1 MKENNIMK
9 KYKYILIHYYSM
21 NFKAIPF
28 FIISIFQ
35 KDNRPLQYIKPEKKI
50 SKPIPDMICILFL

>member
-1 MKENNIMK
+1 MK
-9 KYKYILIHYYSM
+9 KYKNIFIQYYSM
-21 NFKAIPF
+21 NLKAIPF

-35 KDNRPLQYIKPEKKI
+35 KDNRPLQYIKPEKKT